1 MDVTGLGSVAE
12 MAKGIIDKI
21 FPDRMS
27 EAEKAAAQVR
37 LQAIL
42 QERENALI
50 EAQKAIIVS
59 EMGQGDSYTKRAR
72 PTIVYAGLA
81 FIFMVHVAFPIIT
94 YISGRA
100 LPELSLPTEFW
111 WSYTGVCGVWIMG
124 RSMEKNGV
132 NNKVINMITG
142 GK

>member
-1 MDVTGLGSVAE
+1 MDLTGLGSVAE

-27 EAEKAAAQVR
+27 EA
-37 LQAIL
+37 
-42 QERENALI
+42 
-50 EAQKAIIVS
+50 QKSVMVA
-59 EMGQGDSYTKRAR
+59 EMGQGDTYTKRAR
-72 PTIVYAGLA
+72 PTIVYAGLL
-81 FIFMVHVAFPIIT
+81 FIFLVHVAFPIIT

-124 RSMEKNGV
+124 RSMEKNGA
-132 NNKVINMITG
+132 NNKIVNMVTG
-142 GK
+142 SK